1 MKILFLLPLYFC
13 LLSNEIP
20 THLAELQNIEIK
32 VEIINI
38 NTDLAESTYSWNTIE
53 KSTLSHQNISITYLP
68 SNLSS
73 SLSRDSWLYLNSNQS
88 LSTFPKPIWKTFQIL
103 LLHST
108 AFELKQSFQFR
119 ALSDSCECSK
129 LKTENYGKTIFI
141 KAHPLE
147 SIGLMTL
154 HDIFL
159 EL

>member
-1 MKILFLLPLYFC
+1 MKIFLLLPLYSA

-20 THLAELQNIEIK
+20 NHLNELQNIEIK

-38 NTDLAESTYSWNTIE
+38 NIDLADSTYTWNSIQ

-73 SLSRDSWLYLNSNQS
+73 TYSREAWLYLNSNQS
-88 LSTFPKPIWKTFQIL
+88 LSSFPKSAWKTFQIL

-108 AFELKQSFQFR
+108 TFDLKQSFQFR
-119 ALSDSCECSK
+119 ELSDSCECSK
-129 LKTENYGKTIFI
+129 PETESYGKSIFI

-147 SIGLMTL
+147 SIGLITL